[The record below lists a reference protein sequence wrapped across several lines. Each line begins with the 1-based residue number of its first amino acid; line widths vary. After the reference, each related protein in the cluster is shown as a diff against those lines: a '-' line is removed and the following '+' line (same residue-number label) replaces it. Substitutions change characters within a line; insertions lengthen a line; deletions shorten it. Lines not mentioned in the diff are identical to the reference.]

1 VLEVEG
7 VDGVA
12 RFRILCD
19 RRGVAESESISFFV
33 CYKVCFERLPHE
45 AILLLTM

>member
-1 VLEVEG
+1 MLEGGG

-19 RRGVAESESISFFV
+19 RRGVAESDSISFFV
-33 CYKVCFERLPHE
+33 CYKVCLKDYH
-45 AILLLTM
+45 TKQSYC